1 MINIDNIDLKDNMKS
16 LRVYID
22 KHLNWQPH
30 VQHINNKIA
39 KTAYQIEILHAFKD
53 KETIT
58 QCFDIWSFNL
68 WHYCVELCQ

>member
-1 MINIDNIDLKDNMKS
+1 MLILSSRHHSTINIDNIDLKDNKIMKS

-39 KTAYQIEILHAFKD
+39 KNAYQIEILHAFKD
-53 KETIT
+53 NETI
-58 QCFDIWSFNL
+58 I
-68 WHYCVELCQ
+68 